1 MAQGDAKDPPKQW
14 NSPTRRRGHLEGKT
28 RIPPLDVETRPA
40 DLRET
45 LEEQRKL
52 WGAPLYPYLFYAR
65 NPAYFR
71 AAKTMW
77 AALQEDAKR
86 VPGTLSALLNRRV
99 AWWNG
104 CEYCQDA
111 HAAKGSRFGISTE
124 KIEAL
129 NDYAKSPLF
138 SDAEKVALEY
148 ADAITD
154 THRDVDDELLRAPAT
169 ALRRRHHRGADDD
182 HRVGERVLA
191 LQPGVPHPIARFLEA
206 MTEVDP
212 PGRQSDE

>member
-1 MAQGDAKDPPKQW
+1 M
-14 NSPTRRRGHLEGKT
+14 LEGKT
-28 RIPPLDVETRPA
+28 RIPPVDVETRPD

-45 LEEQRKL
+45 LEEQRNL

-77 AALQEDAKR
+77 ATLQEDAKR
-86 VPGTLSALLNRRV
+86 VSGTLSALLNRRV

-111 HAAKGSRFGISTE
+111 HAAKGSKLGISTE
-124 KIEAL
+124 KIEAI
-129 NDYAKSPLF
+129 NDYAKSRLF
-138 SDAEKVALEY
+138 SDAEKAALEY

-154 THRDVDDELLRAPAT
+154 THRDVNDELFARLQ
-169 ALRRRHHRGADDD
+169 RHYDDD
-182 HRVGERVLA
+182 T
-191 LQPGVPHPIARFLEA
+191 IAEMTMIIAWQNASSRFNRA
-206 MTEVDP
+206 FRIP
-212 PGRQSDE
+212 SQQFWKR